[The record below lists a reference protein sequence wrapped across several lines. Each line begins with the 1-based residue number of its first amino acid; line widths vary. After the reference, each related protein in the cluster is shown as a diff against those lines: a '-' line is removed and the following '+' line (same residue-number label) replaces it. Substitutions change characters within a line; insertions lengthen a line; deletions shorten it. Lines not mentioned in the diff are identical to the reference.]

1 MISSFS
7 KAISQI
13 SDPAFRRVVLL
24 GIAGSLAIFAAAW
37 FILGWVLD
45 NLDLPVLNL
54 WVWEYDLDRIKDV
67 FGGIAVLAM
76 TWLLFPAVVTLI
88 VSFFLEDIAG
98 AVDRRHYP
106 ALGAPRRQGIAEI
119 LRITVKFALIA
130 VALNILALPV
140 LLALF
145 FSPFYPLVFYA
156 LNGYLLGREY
166 FELVAHRRMD
176 PALGKELRRARS
188 GSVFIAGVIVAFLL
202 TVPVVNLIAPVI
214 GAAAMVH
221 LVERWRRA

>member
-7 KAISQI
+7 KAVSQI

-24 GIAGSLAIFAAAW
+24 GIAGSAAIFAAAW

-45 NLDLPVLNL
+45 SLDLPALNL

-98 AVDRRHYP
+98 AVDRRHYQ
-106 ALGAPRRQGIAEI
+106 ALGEPRRQGFAEI
-119 LRITVKFALIA
+119 LWITVKFALIA

-145 FSPFYPLVFYA
+145 FSPFYPWVFYA

-176 PALGKELRRARS
+176 PAAGKELRRARS

>member
-24 GIAGSLAIFAAAW
+24 GIAGSAAVFAASW

-45 NLDLPVLNL
+45 NLDLPALNL

-106 ALGAPRRQGIAEI
+106 ALGEPRRQGFAEI
-119 LRITVKFALIA
+119 LWITVKFALIA
-130 VALNILALPV
+130 VALNILALPI

-145 FSPFYPLVFYA
+145 FTPFYPLVFYA

-176 PALGKELRRARS
+176 PAAGKELRRAQS

>member
-24 GIAGSLAIFAAAW
+24 GIAGSMAVFAASW

-45 NLDLPVLNL
+45 NLDLPALSL
-54 WVWEYDLDRIKDV
+54 WAWEYDLDRIKDV

-88 VSFFLEDIAG
+88 VGFFLEDIAG

-106 ALGAPRRQGIAEI
+106 ALGGPRHQGILEI

-130 VALNILALPV
+130 VVFNILALPV

-176 PALGKELRRARS
+176 PAAGKELRRARS

>member
-7 KAISQI
+7 KAVSQI

-24 GIAGSLAIFAAAW
+24 GIAGSAAIFAAAW

-45 NLDLPVLNL
+45 NLDLPALNL

-106 ALGAPRRQGIAEI
+106 ALGRPRRQGFAEI
-119 LRITVKFALIA
+119 LWITVKFAVIA

-176 PALGKELRRARS
+176 PAAGKELRRARS

>member
-13 SDPAFRRVVLL
+13 SDPAFRRVMLL
-24 GIAGSLAIFAAAW
+24 GIAGSMAVFAASW

-45 NLDLPVLNL
+45 NLDLPALSL
-54 WVWEYDLDRIKDV
+54 WAWEYDLDRIKDV

-88 VSFFLEDIAG
+88 VGFFLEDIAG

-106 ALGAPRRQGIAEI
+106 ALGRPRHQGILEI

-130 VALNILALPV
+130 VVLNILALPV

-176 PALGKELRRARS
+176 PAAGKELRRARS

>member
-7 KAISQI
+7 KAVSQI

-24 GIAGSLAIFAAAW
+24 GIAGSVAIFVASW

-45 NLDLPVLNL
+45 NLDLPVLDL
-54 WVWEYDLDRIKDV
+54 WVWEFDLDRIKDV

-106 ALGAPRRQGIAEI
+106 ALGAPRRQGLPEI
-119 LRITVKFALIA
+119 LWITVKFAVIA

-145 FSPFYPLVFYA
+145 FTPFYPLVFYA

-176 PALGKELRRARS
+176 PAAGKALRRARS

>member
-7 KAISQI
+7 KAVSQI
-13 SDPAFRRVVLL
+13 SDPAFRRVALL
-24 GIAGSLAIFAAAW
+24 GIAGSIAVFVASWL
-37 FILGWVLD
+37 ILGWVLD
-45 NLDLPVLNL
+45 NLDLPVLDL
-54 WVWEYDLDRIKDV
+54 WVWEFDLDRIKDV

-88 VSFFLEDIAG
+88 VSFFLEDVAG

-106 ALGAPRRQGIAEI
+106 ALGEPRRQGIPEI
-119 LRITVKFALIA
+119 SWITVKFAVIA

-176 PALGKELRRARS
+176 PAAGKELRRARS

>member
-7 KAISQI
+7 KAVSQI

-24 GIAGSLAIFAAAW
+24 GIAGSVAVFAASW
-37 FILGWVLD
+37 FILGWVLE
-45 NLDLPVLNL
+45 NLDLPVLDL

-106 ALGAPRRQGIAEI
+106 ALGEPRRQGIPEI
-119 LRITVKFALIA
+119 LWITVKFAVIA
-130 VALNILALPV
+130 VVLNILALPV

-145 FSPFYPLVFYA
+145 FSPFYPVVFYA

-176 PALGKELRRARS
+176 PAAGKELRRARS
-188 GSVFIAGVIVAFLL
+188 GSVFIAGVIVVFLL